1 MHRIWLLPI
10 LACGATS
17 MMAPGAEAYPAKPVR
32 MVVPFPPGAASD
44 FLARVLG
51 QKLSEL
57 YGQQVVI
64 DNRPGAGGIVGSTL
78 VAKGAPDGYT
88 LGMVGQPHLMQPLLQ
103 KDPPYRPLEDVV
115 FVTQVAS
122 LPNVLVV
129 SPQLP
134 VKSVSDVIALA
145 KSRPGQLN
153 FGSAGIGSSS
163 HIAGEAFKAAAGI
176 DIVHVPFKL
185 LPDIFAEMLAGRVQL
200 YLFPLPAVM
209 PMLKDSKLHVVAVG
223 TPQATPS
230 LPGVPTM
237 AESGLPGFRSESWFG
252 IVAPAGMARA
262 IVMQLNRDIEKILAT
277 ADIKERFLRQGASP
291 AFGTPE
297 DFKKLMQTEYVR
309 YQKLVKDAGI
319 SSK

>member
-1 MHRIWLLPI
+1 MYRILLLV
-10 LACGATS
+10 LACGGAVAPVNAATT
-17 MMAPGAEAYPAKPVR
+17 YPEKPIR
-32 MVVPFPPGAASD
+32 MIVPFPPGAASD
-44 FLARVLG
+44 FLARTLG
-51 QKLSEL
+51 QKLNEL

-78 VAKGAPDGYT
+78 VVKSVPDGYT
-88 LGMVGQPHLMQPLLQ
+88 MGMVGQPHLMQPLLQ
-103 KDPPYRPLEDVV
+103 RDPPYRPLEDIAYI
-115 FVTQVAS
+115 TQVAS

-145 KSRPGQLN
+145 KSKPGQLN

-163 HIAGEAFKAAAGI
+163 HIAGEAFKSAAGI

-200 YLFPLPAVM
+200 YMFPLPAVM

-237 AESGLPGFRSESWFG
+237 AESGMPGFQSESWFG
-252 IVAPAGMARA
+252 LVAPVGMSRA
-262 IVMQLNRDIEKILAT
+262 QIMQVNRDVAKILST

-291 AFGTPE
+291 AAGSPE
-297 DFKKLMQTEYVR
+297 DFKKLMQTDFVK

-319 SSK
+319 SAK